1 MIRCRYI
8 NGGDEVKVTF
18 VVPVSDSEGQ
28 VAVVGD
34 FNGWDPRA
42 TPAQKRQRQWT
53 ATVMLAPG
61 RRYSFRYLAEG
72 DRWFNDE
79 EADDY
84 QPNQYGGCDSVI
96 DLSAVP

>member
-1 MIRCRYI
+1 VIRCQFT

-18 VVPVSDSEGQ
+18 LVPLNEIDDQ

-34 FNGWDPRA
+34 FNGWDPMA
-42 TPAQKRQRQWT
+42 TPLHKRRDQWT
-53 ATVMLAPG
+53 ATVTLAPG

-79 EADDY
+79 AAHDY
-84 QPNQYGGCDSVI
+84 QPNQYGGSDSVI

>member
-1 MIRCRYI
+1 MIRRQST

-18 VVPVSDSEGQ
+18 VAPLNDSDGQ

-34 FNGWDPRA
+34 FNGWDPTA
-42 TPAQKRQRQWT
+42 TPVQKRRGQRT
-53 ATVMLAPG
+53 APVILAPG
-61 RRYSFRYLAEG
+61 QRYSFRYLAEG

-84 QPNQYGGCDSVI
+84 QPNRYGGCDSVI